1 MFKESK
7 GQGDRHLARE
17 GDSPPAVDE
26 SRAGWTA
33 RGPAHRSKQFRF
45 HPMNDGKAAPG
56 LEQRSDA
63 IWSVCAS
70 PALAAVGRRG
80 CREVRQAAS
89 GGRGGC
95 PGAEAGGGG
104 KNLSGRGI
112 PATRSWLSTEK
123 RAEAR
128 LPPRFW
134 LQPPGRC
141 RYRALGWTSRD
152 ERPDRRAGRRRGR
165 EFSLKVRRGSRYE
178 RRIGTRDKRGHL
190 SSGGKRRGPFG
201 SWRCVFA
208 RLGQRLKQF

>member
-70 PALAAVGRRG
+70 PALAAVGQRG

-104 KNLSGRGI
+104 KNLSGREI
-112 PATRSWLSTEK
+112 PATRSWLRHREG
-123 RAEAR
+123 RGGEAAAQV
-128 LPPRFW
+128 LAPATGQVPV
-134 LQPPGRC
+134 PC
-141 RYRALGWTSRD
+141 
-152 ERPDRRAGRRRGR
+152 AG
-165 EFSLKVRRGSRYE
+165 L
-178 RRIGTRDKRGHL
+178 DK
-190 SSGGKRRGPFG
+190 P
-201 SWRCVFA
+201 
-208 RLGQRLKQF
+208 